1 MSDNALRYTY
11 DSEATLPNLTFSW
24 CQLHLT
30 FFLFCPTNTWN
41 LLKIKTSARCSPRSA
56 VSELYCQVNSL
67 KKYSSMFEAFFR
79 HKWVFPSWCIHKFA
93 LWLFLAT
100 NHTWH
105 MSIWG
110 NVCRTEHAAFGRMD
124 SQKHLTCEC
133 SQAVSSIVL
142 TITISHTNN
151 SLISE
156 QLAIMKVSKSGTKQ
170 INRQSTYRHLQCNLL
185 PSSGSGWWWW
195 WRRPQAQ
202 TCWSIVKAVL
212 YTTSAAG
219 VLPPQTFSHLRALWK

>member
-1 MSDNALRYTY
+1 MSL
-11 DSEATLPNLTFSW
+11 SLVVHSQVCTLIIFSHESHMTHVNMRKCLQNW
-24 CQLHLT
+24 T
-30 FFLFCPTNTWN
+30 
-41 LLKIKTSARCSPRSA
+41 RC
-56 VSELYCQVNSL
+56 
-67 KKYSSMFEAFFR
+67 
-79 HKWVFPSWCIHKFA
+79 
-93 LWLFLAT
+93 
-100 NHTWH
+100 
-105 MSIWG
+105 IWK
-110 NVCRTEHAAFGRMD
+110 MD

-195 WRRPQAQ
+195 WRWWRPQAQ